1 MADIESQ
8 AGAVVEFIRGL
19 GSCAVAFS
27 GGVDSAVVAK
37 AAQLALGERAV
48 AVTGTSAS
56 LADGELEEAR
66 ELAVLIGI
74 RHLAIATGEFD
85 NPNYTRN
92 AVDRCYFCKTEL
104 YEQLERR
111 IDELGVAVIV
121 NGANADDAG
130 DYRPG
135 ERAATEHRI
144 RRPLA
149 ECGLSK
155 EDVRRLAVFWG
166 LPIWDKPAMPCL
178 ASRVAYGQEVT
189 PERLAMIDQAE
200 QYLRGCGLREVR
212 VRYHGGDLARV
223 EIPSTELARLADP
236 AFRDAL
242 VDKLRE
248 LGFKFVTVDLEGL
261 RSGSLNRV
269 VPLEMLRR

>member
-1 MADIESQ
+1 MTDIASKAE
-8 AGAVVEFIRGL
+8 AVVAFIRGL

-56 LADGELEEAR
+56 LAEGELDEAR
-66 ELAVLIGI
+66 ELAELIGI
-74 RHLAIATGEFD
+74 RHLVIATGEFD

-111 IDELGVAVIV
+111 IDELGVDVIL

-135 ERAATEHRI
+135 ERAAAEHSHPPSLGGVRLDQG
-144 RRPLA
+144 RRPRPGRASGDCPSGTSRPCRVWPA
-149 ECGLSK
+149 EWRTA
-155 EDVRRLAVFWG
+155 RR
-166 LPIWDKPAMPCL
+166 
-178 ASRVAYGQEVT
+178 
-189 PERLAMIDQAE
+189 
-200 QYLRGCGLREVR
+200 
-212 VRYHGGDLARV
+212 
-223 EIPSTELARLADP
+223 
-236 AFRDAL
+236 
-242 VDKLRE
+242 
-248 LGFKFVTVDLEGL
+248 
-261 RSGSLNRV
+261 
-269 VPLEMLRR
+269 